1 MKIVVSKEQRVDK
14 IVQKELNVARNQ
26 AENFIKKQ
34 GVKVD
39 GKLIKKCGLKVKEG
53 QILEFE
59 IISAKRGE
67 VKEIDFDIDIIYE
80 DENLL
85 ILNKPPFLV
94 VHPAASVK
102 DATVVDWLKQKG
114 VSLSTISGEERHGI
128 VHRIDKETSGALVV
142 AKNNESHNN
151 LSSQLERR
159 SMGRYYLA
167 IIDKPLK
174 EDIVIDKPIFRDRKN
189 RIKMAIDINGRDSK
203 SAFVKLALSKNGKFE
218 LIACKLFSGRTHQ
231 IRVHLN
237 SISRHILGDQL
248 YGYKSKKDNIPRVM
262 LHAYIIYLKDPK
274 DDKYFVK
281 KAPLFEDFK
290 DILYKEFDKEKIDE
304 KIDTD
309 YIISRFNKFV

>member
-1 MKIVVSKEQRVDK
+1 LKIVVSKEQRVDK

-142 AKNNESHNN
+142 AKNNESHKN

-304 KIDTD
+304 KIDSD

>member
-142 AKNNESHNN
+142 AKNNESHKN

-304 KIDTD
+304 KIDSD